1 MNITLRPSNSHGLA
15 MRLTVWVVNSR
26 SHDLAYSSHCESE
39 IFKNLKIARQ
49 FQKESRNLK
58 KSSSWTN
65 CINLVLRVN
74 VSQIIPLLLI
84 PVKHKFA

>member
-1 MNITLRPSNSHGLA
+1 MEHVRRPSNSHGLA
-15 MRLTVWVVNSR
+15 MRLMVWVVNSR

-58 KSSSWTN
+58 KIVFMDELYQSSFEGKRESNNPTSAHS
-65 CINLVLRVN
+65 R
-74 VSQIIPLLLI
+74 
-84 PVKHKFA
+84 KT